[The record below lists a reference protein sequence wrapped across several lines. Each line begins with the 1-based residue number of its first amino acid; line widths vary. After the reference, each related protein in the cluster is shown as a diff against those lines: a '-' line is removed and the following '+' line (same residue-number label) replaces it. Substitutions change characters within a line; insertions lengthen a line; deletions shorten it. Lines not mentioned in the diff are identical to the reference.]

1 MFPEMDETPFAEQWL
16 REGMLVFDT
25 IYNPENTLL
34 LKHARERGCR
44 TVSGLEMFVRQAAA
58 QFECFLSRSAPV
70 EVMRKALREAMSPV
84 RLKRPPEEGTSSG
97 EADS

>member
-1 MFPEMDETPFAEQWL
+1 MDDTPFAEQWL

-34 LKHARERGCR
+34 LKLARQRGCR
-44 TVSGLEMFVRQAAA
+44 AVSGLEMFVRQAAA
-58 QFECFLSRSAPV
+58 QFECFLSRPAPLA
-70 EVMRKALREAMSPV
+70 VMRDALREGMSPV
-84 RLKRPPEEGTSSG
+84 RVRRPPAEGASSG